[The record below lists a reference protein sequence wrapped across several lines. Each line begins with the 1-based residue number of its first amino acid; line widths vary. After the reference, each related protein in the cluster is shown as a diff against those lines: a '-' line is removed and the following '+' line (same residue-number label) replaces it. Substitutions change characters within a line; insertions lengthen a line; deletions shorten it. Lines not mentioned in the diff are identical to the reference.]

1 MLAGRMTGGGQLNA
15 LRALFYAIFVRGVS
29 VRHGQKLEGPRS
41 RQNSNTNGPWDEGVV
56 CRREEGGGIVKRD
69 EKCNQGYEAMERR
82 E

>member
-15 LRALFYAIFVRGVS
+15 LRALFYAIFVRGV
-29 VRHGQKLEGPRS
+29 RFAMDKKLDGPRS
-41 RQNSNTNGPWDEGVV
+41 RQNSNTNAPWDEKVV